1 MLAEWGRRADAVF
14 TRGTD
19 AAHEAVHAT
28 TLYVRRIVATVTTAA
43 TRVARESGD
52 LVWNYQDV
60 AADLRRRGDAKQRPP
75 QGGPAPED
83 GPPKL
88 RVVGSED

>member
-1 MLAEWGRRADAVF
+1 MLAEWGRRADAAL
-14 TRGTD
+14 TRGAD

-28 TLYVRRIVATVTTAA
+28 TLYVRRIVGAVTTAA
-43 TRVARESGD
+43 SRVAKESGD

-60 AADLRRRGDAKQRPP
+60 AADLRRSRGGGKRLPEGEPP
-75 QGGPAPED
+75 RED

-88 RVVGSED
+88 RVVGSEE

>member
-1 MLAEWGRRADAVF
+1 MLAEWGRRADTAVA
-14 TRGTD
+14 RGAD

-28 TLYVRRIVATVTTAA
+28 TLYVRRIVGAVASAA
-43 TRVARESGD
+43 TRVAKDSRD

-60 AADLRRRGDAKQRPP
+60 AADLRRSRSGGKRLPKGEPP
-75 QGGPAPED
+75 QQE